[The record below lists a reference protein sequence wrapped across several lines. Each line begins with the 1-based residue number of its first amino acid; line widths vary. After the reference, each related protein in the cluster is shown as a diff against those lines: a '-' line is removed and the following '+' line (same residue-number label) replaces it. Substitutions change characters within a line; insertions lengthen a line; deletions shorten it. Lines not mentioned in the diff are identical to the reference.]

1 MSIAY
6 IGHKLETERTGKA
19 KISTEVAHVTRDLD
33 TTFKVKGRLVG
44 GGGILWR
51 PPTQLVLL
59 TFNIAQMSMFA
70 GWISVAALTLSVGI
84 SLRHSNNL

>member
-1 MSIAY
+1 MSIVY
-6 IGHKLETERTGKA
+6 IGHKLGTERPRKT

-59 TFNIAQMSMFA
+59 TFNIARCRCLLDGFP
-70 GWISVAALTLSVGI
+70 LL
-84 SLRHSNNL
+84 L